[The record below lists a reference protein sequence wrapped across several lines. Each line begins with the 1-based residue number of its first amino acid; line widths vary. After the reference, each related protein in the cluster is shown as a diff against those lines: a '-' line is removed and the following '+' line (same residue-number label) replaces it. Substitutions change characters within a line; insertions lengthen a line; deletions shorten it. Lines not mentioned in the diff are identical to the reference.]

1 MSAVYKRELASYFRS
16 PVGYIA
22 LALFSFLSGFV
33 FINQYGD
40 GSVNISSEIMSLCS
54 FFVIIVPVITMGLFS
69 EDKKRGTE
77 VLFYT
82 NPVSMFEVVLG
93 KFFAAMTLIV
103 ILFSNVFL
111 HMIITAAS
119 GGVVNTGSW
128 GSVIVYFCLAILFTS
143 IGILASALTD
153 TQIISAIISFVIILV
168 IQLLQTISTLASSAL
183 SSLLSLSMFALE
195 PEKVNNACNN
205 VAAAITW
212 LSPFTKTQDFR
223 YGVFSVAPLVFCLS
237 MALVFLFLTYRIL
250 EKKRWSQ
257 N

>member
-1 MSAVYKRELASYFRS
+1 MLAIYKRELASYFRS

-54 FFVIIVPVITMGLFS
+54 FFVVIVPVITMGLFS

-82 NPVSMFEVVLG
+82 NPLSMFDVVLG
-93 KFFAAMTLIV
+93 KFFAAMTLIA

-111 HMIITAAS
+111 HMIITAFS
-119 GGVVNTGSW
+119 GGVVNTGTW

-183 SSLLSLSMFALE
+183 GSVLSSSMLAVE
-195 PEKVNNACNN
+195 PEKVNKICNN

-212 LSPFTKTQDFR
+212 LSPFTKTADFR
-223 YGVFSVAPLVFCLS
+223 YGVFSISPLVFCLS

>member
-1 MSAVYKRELASYFRS
+1 MLAIYKRELASYFRS

-54 FFVIIVPVITMGLFS
+54 FFVVIVPVITMGLFS

-82 NPVSMFEVVLG
+82 NPLSMFDVVLG
-93 KFFAAMTLIV
+93 KFFAAMTLMA

-111 HMIITAAS
+111 HMIITAFS
-119 GGVVNTGSW
+119 GGVVNTGTW

-183 SSLLSLSMFALE
+183 GSVLSSSMLAVE
-195 PEKVNNACNN
+195 PEKVNKICNN

-212 LSPFTKTQDFR
+212 LSPFTKTADFR
-223 YGVFSVAPLVFCLS
+223 YGVFSISPLVFCLS

>member
-1 MSAVYKRELASYFRS
+1 MLAIYKRELASYFRS

-54 FFVIIVPVITMGLFS
+54 FFVVIVPVITMGLFS

-82 NPVSMFEVVLG
+82 NPLLMFDVVLG
-93 KFFAAMTLIV
+93 KFFAAMTLIA

-111 HMIITAAS
+111 HMIITAFS
-119 GGVVNTGSW
+119 GGVVNTGTW

-183 SSLLSLSMFALE
+183 GSVLSSSMLAVE
-195 PEKVNNACNN
+195 PEKVNKICNN

-212 LSPFTKTQDFR
+212 LSPFTKTADFR
-223 YGVFSVAPLVFCLS
+223 YGVFSISPLVFCLS

>member
-1 MSAVYKRELASYFRS
+1 MLAIYKRELASYFRS

-54 FFVIIVPVITMGLFS
+54 FFVVIVPVITMGLFS

-82 NPVSMFEVVLG
+82 NPLSMFDVVLG
-93 KFFAAMTLIV
+93 KFFAAMTLIA

-111 HMIITAAS
+111 HMIITAFS
-119 GGVVNTGSW
+119 GGVVNTGTW

-183 SSLLSLSMFALE
+183 SSVLSSSMLAVE
-195 PEKVNNACNN
+195 PEKVNKICNN

-212 LSPFTKTQDFR
+212 LSPFTKTADFR
-223 YGVFSVAPLVFCLS
+223 YGVFSISPLVFCLS
-237 MALVFLFLTYRIL
+237 MALVFLFLTYRIH

>member
-54 FFVIIVPVITMGLFS
+54 FFVVIIPVITMGLFS

-93 KFFAAMTLIV
+93 KFFAALTLIA
-103 ILFSNVFL
+103 ILFLNVIL

-119 GGVVNTGSW
+119 GGVVNIGSW

-143 IGILASALTD
+143 IGILASAITD
-153 TQIISAIISFVIILV
+153 TQIISAIVSFVIILV
-168 IQLLQTISTLASSAL
+168 IQLLQTISTLASSAFA
-183 SSLLSLSMFALE
+183 SLLSSSVLALE
-195 PEKVNNACNN
+195 PEKVNKISTNISS
-205 VAAAITW
+205 AIAW
-212 LSPFTKTQDFR
+212 LSPFSKTQDFR
-223 YGVFSVAPLVFCLS
+223 YGVFSIAPLVFCIS

>member
-16 PVGYIA
+16 PVGYVA

-33 FINQYGD
+33 FINQYSN

-54 FFVIIVPVITMGLFS
+54 FFVVIIPVITMGLFS

-82 NPVSMFEVVLG
+82 NPVSMFDVVLG
-93 KFFAAMTLIV
+93 KFLAAMTLIA
-103 ILFSNVFL
+103 ILFLNVIV
-111 HMIITAAS
+111 HMIITAFS
-119 GGVVNTGSW
+119 GGVVNIGSW
-128 GSVIVYFCLAILFTS
+128 GSVIVFFCLAVLFTS

-153 TQIISAIISFVIILV
+153 TQIISAIISFVLILV

-183 SSLLSLSMFALE
+183 YSLLSSSMLSLDT
-195 PEKVNNACNN
+195 EKINTICSN
-205 VAAAITW
+205 VAAAISW
-212 LSPFTKTQDFR
+212 LSPFSKTQDFR
-223 YGVFSVAPLVFCLS
+223 YGVFSISPLVYCVS

>member
-1 MSAVYKRELASYFRS
+1 MLAVYKRELASYFRS

-22 LALFSFLSGFV
+22 LALFSFLSGFL
-33 FINQYGD
+33 FINQYSN
-40 GSVNISSEIMSLCS
+40 GSVNISTEIMSLCS
-54 FFVIIVPVITMGLFS
+54 FFVVIIPVITMGLFS

-82 NPVSMFEVVLG
+82 NPLSLFDVVMG
-93 KFFAAMTLIV
+93 KFLAAMTLIA
-103 ILFSNVFL
+103 ILFINVFL

-119 GGVVNTGSW
+119 GGVVNIGSW

-168 IQLLQTISTLASSAL
+168 IQLLQTISTIASSAL
-183 SSLLSLSMFALE
+183 SSLLSSSLFALD
-195 PEKVNNACNN
+195 PEKVNSVCSNI
-205 VAAAITW
+205 AAAINW
-212 LSPFTKTQDFR
+212 LSPFSKTQDFR
-223 YGVFSVAPLVFCLS
+223 YGVFSVSPLVFCLS

>member
-1 MSAVYKRELASYFRS
+1 MLAVYKRELASYFRS
-16 PVGYIA
+16 PVGYVA

-33 FINQYGD
+33 FINQYSN

-54 FFVIIVPVITMGLFS
+54 FFVIIIPVITMGLFS

-82 NPVSMFEVVLG
+82 NPLSMFDVVLG
-93 KFFAAMTLIV
+93 KFLAAMSLIA
-103 ILFSNVFL
+103 ILFLNVII
-111 HMIITAAS
+111 HMIVTACS
-119 GGVVNTGSW
+119 GGVVNIGTW
-128 GSVIVYFCLAILFTS
+128 GSVIVFFCLAILFTS

-168 IQLLQTISTLASSAL
+168 IQLLQTIAGLASSAL
-183 SSLLSLSMFALE
+183 YSLLSSSMMTIE
-195 PEKVNNACNN
+195 TDKVNNACNN
-205 VAAAITW
+205 LEAAIKW
-212 LSPFTKTQDFR
+212 LSPFSKTQDFR
-223 YGVFSVAPLVFCLS
+223 YGVFSISPLVFCLS

-250 EKKRWSQ
+250 EKKRWAQ

>member
-1 MSAVYKRELASYFRS
+1 MLAVYKRELASYFRS

-22 LALFSFLSGFV
+22 LALFSFISGLM
-33 FINQYGD
+33 FINQYSN
-40 GSVNISSEIMSLCS
+40 GSVNLSTEIMSLSS
-54 FFVIIVPVITMGLFS
+54 FFVVIIPVITMGLFS
-69 EDKKRGTE
+69 EDRKRGTE

-82 NPVSMFEVVLG
+82 NPVSLFQVVIG
-93 KFFAAMTLIV
+93 KFLAAMSLIA
-103 ILFSNVFL
+103 IMFINVFA
-111 HMIITAAS
+111 HMIITASS

-128 GSVIVYFCLAILFTS
+128 GSVIVYFCLAVLFTS

-168 IQLLQTISTLASSAL
+168 IQMLQTLSTLASSAL
-183 SSLLSLSMFALE
+183 SSLLSASLFAMDT
-195 PEKVNNACNN
+195 EKVNTISNN
-205 VAAAITW
+205 IASAITW

-223 YGVFSVAPLVFCLS
+223 YGVFSISPLVFCLS

-257 N
+257 K

>member
-54 FFVIIVPVITMGLFS
+54 FFVIIIPIITMGLFS

-82 NPVSMFEVVLG
+82 NPISMFDVVLG
-93 KFFAAMTLIV
+93 KFFAAMTLIA

-119 GGVVNTGSW
+119 GGVVNTGTW
-128 GSVIVYFCLAILFTS
+128 GSVIVYFCLAVLFTS

-168 IQLLQTISTLASSAL
+168 VQLLQTISTLASSAL
-183 SSLLSLSMFALE
+183 GSLLSSSMFALE
-195 PEKVNNACNN
+195 PEKINKACNN
-205 VAAAITW
+205 VAAAVSW

-223 YGVFSVAPLVFCLS
+223 YGVFSISPLIFCLS

-250 EKKRWSQ
+250 EKKRWTQ

>member
-1 MSAVYKRELASYFRS
+1 MLAVYKRELASYFRS
-16 PVGYIA
+16 PVGYVA

-33 FINQYGD
+33 FINQYSN

-54 FFVIIVPVITMGLFS
+54 FFVIIIPVITMGLFS

-82 NPVSMFEVVLG
+82 NPLSMFDVVLG
-93 KFFAAMTLIV
+93 KFLAAMSLIA
-103 ILFSNVFL
+103 ILFLNVIL
-111 HMIITAAS
+111 HMIVTACS
-119 GGVVNTGSW
+119 GGVVNIGTW
-128 GSVIVYFCLAILFTS
+128 GSVIVFFCLAILFTS

-168 IQLLQTISTLASSAL
+168 IQLLQTIAGLASSAL
-183 SSLLSLSMFALE
+183 YSLLSSSMMTIE
-195 PEKVNNACNN
+195 TDKVNNACNN
-205 VAAAITW
+205 LEAAIKW
-212 LSPFTKTQDFR
+212 LSPFSKTQDFR
-223 YGVFSVAPLVFCLS
+223 YGVFSISPLVFCLS

-250 EKKRWSQ
+250 EKKRWAQ

>member
-1 MSAVYKRELASYFRS
+1 MLAIYKRELASYFRS

-54 FFVIIVPVITMGLFS
+54 FFVVIVPVITMGLFS

-82 NPVSMFEVVLG
+82 NPLSMFDVVLG
-93 KFFAAMTLIV
+93 KFFAAMTLIA

-111 HMIITAAS
+111 HMIITAFS
-119 GGVVNTGSW
+119 GGVVNTGTW

-183 SSLLSLSMFALE
+183 GSVLSSSMLAVE
-195 PEKVNNACNN
+195 PEKVNRICNN

-212 LSPFTKTQDFR
+212 LSPFTKTADFR
-223 YGVFSVAPLVFCLS
+223 YGVFSISPLVFCLS

>member
-1 MSAVYKRELASYFRS
+1 MLAVYKRELASYFRS

-22 LALFSFLSGFV
+22 LALFSFISGLM
-33 FINQYGD
+33 FINQYSN
-40 GSVNISSEIMSLCS
+40 GSVNLSTEIMSLSS
-54 FFVIIVPVITMGLFS
+54 FFVVIIPVITMGLFS
-69 EDKKRGTE
+69 EDRKRGTE

-82 NPVSMFEVVLG
+82 NPVSLFQVVIG
-93 KFFAAMTLIV
+93 KFLAAMSLIA
-103 ILFSNVFL
+103 IMFINVFV
-111 HMIITAAS
+111 HMIITASS

-128 GSVIVYFCLAILFTS
+128 GSVIVYFCLAVLFTS

-168 IQLLQTISTLASSAL
+168 IQMLQTLSTLASSAL
-183 SSLLSLSMFALE
+183 SSLLSASLFAMDT
-195 PEKVNNACNN
+195 EKVNTISNN
-205 VAAAITW
+205 IASAITW

-223 YGVFSVAPLVFCLS
+223 YGVFSISPLVFCLS

-257 N
+257 K

>member
-1 MSAVYKRELASYFRS
+1 MLAVYKRELASYFRS

-33 FINQYGD
+33 FINQYSD
-40 GSVNISSEIMSLCS
+40 GTVNISSEIMSLCS
-54 FFVIIVPVITMGLFS
+54 FFVVIIPVITMGLLS

-82 NPVSMFEVVLG
+82 NPLSMFEVVLG
-93 KFFAAMTLIV
+93 KFFAAMTLIA
-103 ILFSNVFL
+103 ILFVNIFV
-111 HMIITAAS
+111 HMIITALS
-119 GGVVNTGSW
+119 GGVVNIGTW
-128 GSVIVYFCLAILFTS
+128 GSIIVYFCLATLFTS
-143 IGILASALTD
+143 IGILASAVTD

-183 SSLLSLSMFALE
+183 YSLLSSSMMAIE
-195 PEKVNNACNN
+195 TDKINSACNN
-205 VAAAITW
+205 LAAAIKW
-212 LSPFTKTQDFR
+212 LSPFSKTQDFR
-223 YGVFSVAPLVFCLS
+223 YGVFSIAPLVFCIS

>member
-54 FFVIIVPVITMGLFS
+54 FFVVIVPVITMGLFS

-82 NPVSMFEVVLG
+82 NPVSMFDVVLG
-93 KFFAAMTLIV
+93 KFFAAMTLIL

-111 HMIITAAS
+111 HMIIIMLGITVFIPVEMCCLALIESMLVDHALFA
-119 GGVVNTGSW
+119 VKDH
-128 GSVIVYFCLAILFTS
+128 VIVIL
-143 IGILASALTD
+143 
-153 TQIISAIISFVIILV
+153 
-168 IQLLQTISTLASSAL
+168 
-183 SSLLSLSMFALE
+183 
-195 PEKVNNACNN
+195 KV
-205 VAAAITW
+205 V
-212 LSPFTKTQDFR
+212 K
-223 YGVFSVAPLVFCLS
+223 
-237 MALVFLFLTYRIL
+237 
-250 EKKRWSQ
+250 
-257 N
+257 